1 MLVDAKPSDDE
12 EEDEIVLKKGDPA
25 QYGQIFQD
33 EEEEP
38 IAVG

>member
-1 MLVDAKPSDDE
+1 MLVDAEPSDED

-25 QYGQIFQD
+25 QYGQIFKN